1 MGVTCRERERWGQ
14 RGNDL
19 VPGEMTTGLSQ
30 LRGRERKPA
39 CPPGRA
45 QNLPHPS
52 RNTKALLKALRWEPP
67 APSPTPWESEL
78 AVDPC
83 CSGTYSGRRPPG
95 PQHSP
100 HHGCRHCHHRGR
112 VGGKAPKGLGWGPH
126 GPGDAREQGPTPV
139 ASRSVGSHCQRARS
153 STGMQKGGG
162 GPPASSLL
170 RAGTPRTVETSGA
183 PAHSLLRVVAWAGW
197 V

>member
-1 MGVTCRERERWGQ
+1 MGTKRQRPGPWGDDHWTVTAARQGKEAS
-14 RGNDL
+14 
-19 VPGEMTTGLSQ
+19 M
-30 LRGRERKPA
+30 
-39 CPPGRA
+39 PPWKEGFRIY
-45 QNLPHPS
+45 PHPS

-162 GPPASSLL
+162 GPPASSIL